1 MKKFDLKYISF
12 IVLFA
17 LSMALAPVF
26 RAQDL
31 GSITKITPVPDGA
44 IFAVDG
50 QNYSHAASAIWPAG
64 SKHTLFVDA
73 IVQVG
78 GHLKARYTF
87 QSWQFAGN
95 SLAQNPL
102 VVTANSAISEYKVL
116 FSVEYALSIVFFDCP
131 DPLHC
136 ASPGTIYVNGAPVNS
151 TADVYLGNATLQAV
165 PNPGYVFVGWLP
177 GAHQV
182 ITGFQ
187 NVVSLTEPTSVY
199 PVFQVARR
207 VNFTTVPANLLVLAD
222 RAPVPT
228 PAILE
233 WGFDTT
239 HTIGPVSP
247 QQDLS
252 GKWWAFQSWSDGGA
266 ANHAYKVGALN
277 TPDAIEATY
286 VPAANVSVIT
296 QPVGLKIKVDGRDNV
311 VYPYYFNWGVGETH
325 HLEAPAQQTDAQGRV
340 WSFGGWSNGVT
351 TAAQDF
357 TVPLEADTV
366 GARVTATYTQL
377 AKLTVNSSL
386 SALSVNVDGA
396 ACVTPCDI
404 LRPLRTQVKVSAPQ
418 SVAQGDSS
426 RADFNGWPGGAGELV
441 LTLGEDAQTVS
452 ANYHQMNLLS
462 SSSEPLNGAVWS
474 VLPAS
479 TDGYYDAKSM
489 VAVSL
494 ASQPGFRFRRWDGD
508 LSGTFPSGV
517 VAMTAPRRVRALF
530 DTVPYIAPA
539 GVGNAAGV
547 TPQPG
552 VAGGSVVSV
561 FGANLALDTVLA
573 PDGMVPQTLG
583 GVTVRVGDRL
593 LPLFFV
599 SPSQMNVQLP
609 DDVASGAQLLTI
621 SSQGQPDVRTNF
633 TVVRNAPGLFPFVL
647 HEDGSTVTADSPAK
661 RGELVT
667 IYGTGFGPADHPR
680 PEGFAIPQ
688 SPAYL
693 IIDSASV
700 QVGDAVVAAEKAF
713 AAPGR
718 TAIDAVQF
726 RVPDSAT
733 AGTAT
738 LRVTINGQDS
748 NTLQLPVSM

>member
-1 MKKFDLKYISF
+1 MKKFDLKYIPF

-31 GSITKITPVPDGA
+31 GSITRITPVPDGA
-44 IFAVDG
+44 IFTVDG
-50 QNYSHAASAIWPAG
+50 QTYSHTASAVWPAG
-64 SKHTLFVDA
+64 SKHTLFVGST
-73 IVQVG
+73 IQVG

-87 QSWQFAGN
+87 NGWEFAGG
-95 SLAQNPL
+95 SLLQNPL
-102 VVTANSAISEYKVL
+102 IITASSAIPEYKAL
-116 FSVEYALSIVFFDCP
+116 FTVEYALSIIFFDCP

-136 ASPGTIYVNGAPVNS
+136 ASPGTIYVNGAPINS
-151 TADVYLGNATLQAV
+151 TADVFVGSATLQAV

-177 GAHQV
+177 GAHQA
-182 ITGFQ
+182 IAGFQ
-187 NVVSLTEPTSVY
+187 NTVTINEPTSVY

-222 RAPVPT
+222 RAQMPT
-228 PAILE
+228 PTFLE
-233 WGFDTT
+233 WGWDTT
-239 HTIGPVSP
+239 HSVGPVSP
-247 QQDLS
+247 QQDVN

-266 ANHAYKVGALN
+266 DNHAYKVAPFS
-277 TPDAIEATY
+277 TPDTITATY
-286 VPAANVSVIT
+286 VAAANVSVIT
-296 QPVGLKIKVDGRDNV
+296 QPVGLKIKVDGRENV

-340 WSFGGWSNGVT
+340 WSFSGWSNGVT
-351 TAAQDF
+351 AAAQDF
-357 TVPLEADTV
+357 TVPLEADTG
-366 GARVTATYTQL
+366 GARLTATYTQL

-386 SALSVNVDGA
+386 SALSVSVDGT
-396 ACVTPCDI
+396 ACATPCEI
-404 LRPLRTQVKVSAPQ
+404 LRPLRAQVRVSAPQ
-418 SVAQGDSS
+418 SVVQGDNS
-426 RADFNGWPGGAGELV
+426 RADFNGWTGGAGELV

-452 ANYHQMNLLS
+452 ANYHMMNRLS
-462 SSSEPLNGAVWS
+462 SSSEPVNGAVWS

-508 LSGTFPSGV
+508 LSGTIPSGV

-530 DTVPYIAPA
+530 DTIPYLAPA

-573 PDGMVPQTLG
+573 PEGMVPQTLG
-583 GVTVRVGDRL
+583 GVTARVGDRL

-621 SSQGQPDVRTNF
+621 SSQGQPDVRTDF
-633 TVVRNAPGLFPFVL
+633 TVVRNAPGLFPVVF
-647 HEDGSTVTADSPAK
+647 HEDGSVVTADSPAK

-667 IYGTGFGPADHPR
+667 VYGTGFGPADHPR
-680 PEGFAIPQ
+680 PEGFAIPR

-693 IIDSASV
+693 IVDSASV
-700 QVGDAVVAAEKAF
+700 QVGDAVIAAEKAF
-713 AAPGR
+713 AVPGR

-733 AGTAT
+733 SDAT

-748 NTLQLPVSM
+748 NTLQLPVAI